1 MTTARRGRV
10 RKLPFWRWRGN
21 TLRRRSDRVE
31 AWVVLA
37 AWIVGALATLGTGLA
52 ASLWVDHD
60 LTARRAAAR
69 EVSAVL
75 LEDAPEDAALTP
87 YGADGT
93 VWAQVR
99 WTDPDG
105 SNHTSRA
112 KVDPGGEEGS
122 RVTVWIGGQGTP
134 VPRPPGTVEARLQAA
149 LLGVPAAIGAASLTL
164 IATRLV
170 LTGMERRRMAEWET
184 EWAQIGP
191 GWRKRMN
198 G

>member
-1 MTTARRGRV
+1 
-10 RKLPFWRWRGN
+10 
-21 TLRRRSDRVE
+21 VE

-37 AWIVGALATLGTGLA
+37 AWIVGVLGTLGTGLA

-60 LTARRAAAR
+60 LGARRAAAR

-75 LEDAPEDAALTP
+75 LEDAPDDAALTP
-87 YGADGT
+87 YGGDGS

-105 SNHTSRA
+105 STHTSRA
-112 KVDPGGEEGS
+112 KVDPGGEQGG
-122 RVTVWIGGQGTP
+122 RVTVWIDRTGTP
-134 VPRPPGTVEARLQAA
+134 VQQPPGTLEARLQAA
-149 LLGVPAAIGAASLTL
+149 LLGTPAAIGTACLTL
-164 IATRLV
+164 IATRLI
-170 LTGMERRRMAEWET
+170 LTRMERRRMAEWET